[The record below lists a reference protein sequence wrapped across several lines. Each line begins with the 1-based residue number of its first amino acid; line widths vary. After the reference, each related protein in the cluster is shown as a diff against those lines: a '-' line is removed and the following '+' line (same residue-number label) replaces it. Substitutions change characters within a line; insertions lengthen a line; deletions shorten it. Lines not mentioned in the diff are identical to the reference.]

1 MCCVRDDFSVSV
13 SADIAACELKSG
25 AIYPATF
32 PDKGPDE
39 DIRAAG
45 NMMQATVCCVTFICI
60 SHTVDIV
67 IIVSALE
74 VVSCY

>member
-1 MCCVRDDFSVSV
+1 MHLFVRIV
-13 SADIAACELKSG
+13 ACELKTG

-45 NMMQATVCCVTFICI
+45 GIVQETVRYAVFVKLIFCN
-60 SHTVDIV
+60 
-67 IIVSALE
+67 L
-74 VVSCY
+74 